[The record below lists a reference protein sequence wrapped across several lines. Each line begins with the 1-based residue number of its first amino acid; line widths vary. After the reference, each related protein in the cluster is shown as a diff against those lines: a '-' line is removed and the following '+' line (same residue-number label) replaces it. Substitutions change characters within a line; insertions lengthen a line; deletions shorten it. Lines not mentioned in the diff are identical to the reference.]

1 MSAPTTSRRRTFAPI
16 SLVGLVAGALGAVAG
31 SNAWVVDGDAPAAGD
46 PVPGITVSDP
56 VAAAG
61 EMPLALAL
69 SLVVLAVWG
78 VVLVTRGRV
87 RRGVAGLGVLASGGL
102 VATVITGYA
111 TLDERV
117 ADAILER
124 TPGADL
130 AATDLTGWFWVAAL
144 TAVLSLVAT
153 ALAVAWAPSW
163 PEMGRRYDAPGHG
176 EPHGPVVVA
185 PEERDNLDLWKS
197 MDEGRDPTA

>member
-1 MSAPTTSRRRTFAPI
+1 MSAPTTGRRRTFAPI
-16 SLVGLVAGALGAVAG
+16 VLGGLVAGALGAVAG
-31 SNAWVVDGDAPAAGD
+31 SNAWVVDADAPATGD

-56 VAAAG
+56 VVAAG

-102 VATVITGYA
+102 VATVVTGYA
-111 TLDERV
+111 TLDARV
-117 ADAILER
+117 ADAIRER
-124 TPGADL
+124 TPGTDL
-130 AATDLTGWFWVAAL
+130 GATDLTGWFWVAAL
-144 TAVLSLVAT
+144 TAVFSLVAT
-153 ALAVAWAPSW
+153 ALAVGWAPTW
-163 PEMGRRYDAPGHG
+163 PEMGRRYDAPGHE
-176 EPHGPVVVA
+176 EPDTPVVVA

>member
-1 MSAPTTSRRRTFAPI
+1 MSSPTNRRRTFGPI
-16 SLVGLVAGALGAVAG
+16 VLVGLVAGALGAVAG
-31 SNAWVVDGDAPAAGD
+31 SHAWVVDGEAAATGD

-56 VAAAG
+56 VAASG

-87 RRGVAGLGVLASGGL
+87 RRGVASLGVLASGGL

-117 ADAILER
+117 AEAILER
-124 TPGADL
+124 TPGAEL
-130 AATDLTGWFWVAAL
+130 AATELTGWFWVAAL

-153 ALAVAWAPSW
+153 VLAFAWAPRW
-163 PEMGRRYDAPGHG
+163 PEMGRRYDAPGSE
-176 EPHGPVVVA
+176 EPGVPVVVA

-197 MDEGRDPTA
+197 MDRGHDPTA